1 MAERKLRMLF
11 NSNAPWATSGYS
23 MQMAELLPRIT
34 KLGYSVAQ
42 NDFFG
47 LQGGKLEVNGVTH
60 YPTINH
66 VYGSDAMVLHGKDF
80 KADVVF
86 TLQDIW
92 VLHPDDLAK
101 TNHWIPILPIDQ
113 DPVPNNVLDKL
124 RFAYKVITY
133 AKFGQKQL
141 LDKGIFSTYIPH
153 TVDTKIYKPMDKVKR
168 KQAAGLPTDC
178 FLVGMVAANKDNPP
192 RKSFQEVMDSFKM
205 FLAVEPKAILYIHT
219 NPQFPGGFPIDEYAR
234 FIGIQDRVIFPDAY
248 QMNYNMGKSEMAMVY
263 NTFDVLMAPSASE
276 GFCVPLIEAQACG
289 VPVITNRFTSMEELC
304 LHEKTGY
311 LCDVGYKR
319 FVASGSYW
327 GIPSVQSIFDNLVS
341 IHKRNTIEMGKEARK
356 FMVENFDSDTVFKEK
371 WVPYFED
378 LENELVPKE
387 NKGV

>member
-1 MAERKLRMLF
+1 
-11 NSNAPWATSGYS
+11 
-23 MQMAELLPRIT
+23 
-34 KLGYSVAQ
+34 
-42 NDFFG
+42 
-47 LQGGKLEVNGVTH
+47 LQGGKLEVDGVTH

-80 KADVVF
+80 RADVVF
-86 TLQDIW
+86 SLQDIW

-124 RFAYKVITY
+124 RFSYKVITY

-141 LDKGIFSTYIPH
+141 LDRGIFSTYIPH
-153 TVDTKIYKPMDKVKR
+153 TVDTKIYKPMDKVER
-168 KQAAGLPTDC
+168 KKAAGLPADC

-192 RKSFQEVMDSFKM
+192 RKSFQEVMDAFKM
-205 FLAVEPKAILYIHT
+205 FLAVEPKAVLYIHT

-248 QMNYNMGKSEMAMVY
+248 QMNYNMGKKEMALVY
-263 NTFDVLMAPSASE
+263 NSFDVLMAPSASE

-356 FMVENFDSDTVFKEK
+356 FMVENFDTDKVFKEK
-371 WVPYFED
+371 WMPYFED
-378 LENELVPKE
+378 LQNELVPKE